1 MPKYTEDKV
10 CGHYL
15 YFTSYCTIEA
25 MHVHASDR
33 SMSEAR
39 SAKFFVRA
47 DGSSVM
53 KRRGDLTKQ
62 QQAGIQRYIQKNY
75 REMFECWSMR
85 SANGFY
91 VGK

>member
-1 MPKYTEDKV
+1 
-10 CGHYL
+10 
-15 YFTSYCTIEA
+15 
-25 MHVHASDR
+25 
-33 SMSEAR
+33 MSEA
-39 SAKFFVRA
+39 K
-47 DGSSVM
+47 
-53 KRRGDLTKQ
+53 K